1 MTSPHRSTP
10 QSRIERESDYPLGV
24 PFDRQSAV
32 GNWLYPLASAIA
44 VFFLAAVAVYV
55 LTNVWR
61 EHAEGLGV
69 ADDAAPAP
77 DPATDATPD
86 PTPAAAA
93 VVQSNRS
100 AAEILDCRLAAGEIS
115 IKEYEKLVA
124 ALAKR
129 HTAAATAAAAPV
141 MNGAAATPAAV

>member
-1 MTSPHRSTP
+1 M
-10 QSRIERESDYPLGV
+10 
-24 PFDRQSAV
+24 PFNRDSAV

-69 ADDAAPAP
+69 ADDDTPEPEPSAEATPAP
-77 DPATDATPD
+77 
-86 PTPAAAA
+86 
-93 VVQSNRS
+93 VVVTSNRP
-100 AAEILDCRLAAGEIS
+100 AGEILDCRLAAGEIS
-115 IKEYEKLVA
+115 IKEYEKLVN

-141 MNGAAATPAAV
+141 LNGAAATPAAV

>member
-1 MTSPHRSTP
+1 
-10 QSRIERESDYPLGV
+10 V
-24 PFDRQSAV
+24 PFNRQSAV

-69 ADDAAPAP
+69 ADDAAPEADPSADAAP
-77 DPATDATPD
+77 EPTAAPAVAT
-86 PTPAAAA
+86 
-93 VVQSNRS
+93 SNRS
-100 AAEILDCRLAAGEIS
+100 AGEILDCRLAAGEIS
-115 IKEYEKLVA
+115 IKEYEKLAA
-124 ALAKR
+124 ALTKR
-129 HTAAATAAAAPV
+129 HTAAASAAVAPV